1 MAGIVVGT
9 MTAKT
14 LALTILLLAP
24 LSLFG
29 AENAP
34 LRWITLPGPPV
45 QVNGLPWYS
54 ENGGDLFRLPT
65 QLKDTFR
72 PPVWDL
78 AKDPSGGRIRFR
90 TNSSVLAIRLE
101 YPKPPDMANMHAFG
115 ETGVDLYADGVYRG
129 TAIATSKSSR
139 ARTCWDRRG
148 ATAWWTA
155 PIPTTSGS
163 SGWPRAWQAAWPKCL
178 ASLMSVDPAGSLRA
192 GKPAHRC
199 AGRIGLIGNPDLDL
213 GDVRDVAE
221 VRINGRQAGTLLFLP
236 YRLNVTTYLQAGNND
251 LEIVVQN
258 TLRNRMVGDGLAGDP
273 NSIVFRNRSFGL
285 SSGQM
290 GLVRLLPSRAIR
302 LD

>member
-1 MAGIVVGT
+1 

-14 LALTILLLAP
+14 LALTISLLAP
-24 LSLFG
+24 LSLFA

-54 ENGGDLFRLPT
+54 ENGGDLFRLPA

-129 TAIATSKSSR
+129 TAVATRDAQPGKTLEHTYFQDQPR
-139 ARTCWDRRG
+139 LDREITLYLPLYMPVKVLG
-148 ATAWWTA
+148 
-155 PIPTTSGS
+155 
-163 SGWPRAWQAAWPKCL
+163 
-178 ASLMSVDPAGSLRA
+178 
-192 GKPAHRC
+192 
-199 AGRIGLIGNPDLDL
+199 IGLDPDAQVRPAKPFAAAAPLVFYGTSITQGGCASRPGMSYQAILGRMLNLDFVNL
-213 GDVRDVAE
+213 G
-221 VRINGRQAGTLLFLP
+221 F
-236 YRLNVTTYLQAGNND
+236 
-251 LEIVVQN
+251 
-258 TLRNRMVGDGLAGDP
+258 
-273 NSIVFRNRSFGL
+273 
-285 SSGQM
+285 
-290 GLVRLLPSRAIR
+290 
-302 LD
+302 